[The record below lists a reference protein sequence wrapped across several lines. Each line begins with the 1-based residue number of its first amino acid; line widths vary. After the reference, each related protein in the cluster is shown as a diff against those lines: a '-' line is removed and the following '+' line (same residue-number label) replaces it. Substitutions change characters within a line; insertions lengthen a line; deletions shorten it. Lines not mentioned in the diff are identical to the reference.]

1 MPDPNELG
9 PDPTPCG
16 RDLFHEPKRA
26 FDVTPS
32 GVSRPLIAVE
42 LSNLRLLVHFV
53 TPDTARARS
62 LLTLSTRREGKRNES
77 SFGGSDGTL
86 YRIYPTGGVGRCVHQ
101 LPRPAS

>member
-1 MPDPNELG
+1 VPDPNG

-32 GVSRPLIAVE
+32 GVSRPLIAIE
-42 LSNLRLLVHFV
+42 LSNLRLLAHFV
-53 TPDTARARS
+53 TPDTARPRS
-62 LLTLSTRREGKRNES
+62 LLTQSRRREGKRNES
-77 SFGGSDGTL
+77 SFGGSNRTL
-86 YRIYPTGGVGRCVHQ
+86 YRIHPTGGVGRCVHH